1 MNNVEEQLISEITGY
16 IMTLVPINV
25 EQTKNSISTIIK
37 KYSVHKVEDG
47 EVHPDLKEKIGLF
60 LSAKKLDGLSE
71 LTLDRYE
78 LDLGI
83 FADWVKK
90 RAEDITTS
98 DIRSYLAERGKEQGW
113 KMTTM
118 SNKLSILKSFFSWL
132 AGEEFILK
140 DPTAKLKT
148 PKIEKRLPKALTI
161 SELEMLREHCQTVR
175 ERALVEVMYATGC
188 RLSEVIGLNKNQ
200 INQQS
205 MSTLVIGKGN
215 KQREVY
221 FSIRA
226 LYHLN
231 KYLTERIDDCEALF
245 VTIRKPIRRLTH
257 RAIQLEVRK
266 LAERAGMA
274 HKVSPHVLRH
284 TFATL
289 TLNNGAELTAIQE
302 LLGHESPE
310 TTLRYARITE
320 ERKREQH
327 KKYLIQ

>member
-1 MNNVEEQLISEITGY
+1 MNNVEEQLISEVTKY

-25 EQTKNSISTIIK
+25 EQTKNNLSTIVK
-37 KYSVHKVEDG
+37 NYSVQKVEDD
-47 EVHPDLKEKIGLF
+47 EVHPDLKEKIELF
-60 LSAKKLDGLSE
+60 LSAKKLDGLSP
-71 LTLDRYE
+71 LTLERYE

-118 SNKLSILKSFFSWL
+118 SNKLSIIKSFFQWV

-148 PKIEKRLPKALTI
+148 PKIEKRLPKALTLA
-161 SELEMLREHCQTVR
+161 ELEMLREHCLTVR
-175 ERALVEVMYATGC
+175 ERALVECMYATGC
-188 RLSEVIGLNKNQ
+188 RLGEVVGLNKDQ

-205 MSTLVIGKGN
+205 MSALVIGKGN

-231 KYLTERIDDCEALF
+231 KYLAERTDDCESLF

-289 TLNNGAELTAIQE
+289 TLNSGAELTAIQE